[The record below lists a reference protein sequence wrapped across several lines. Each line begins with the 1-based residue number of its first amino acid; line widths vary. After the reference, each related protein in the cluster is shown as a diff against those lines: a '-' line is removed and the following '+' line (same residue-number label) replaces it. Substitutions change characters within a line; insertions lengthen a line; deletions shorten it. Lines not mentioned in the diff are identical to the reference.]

1 MWSKAIE
8 SLGER
13 WREVLAWV
21 QQMDR
26 YKQIRPK
33 MLAWVQEM
41 DPYEQ
46 WDY

>member
-1 MWSKAIE
+1 MWSKATE
-8 SLGER
+8 SHGE
-13 WREVLAWV
+13 WPLEVLVWV

-41 DPYEQ
+41 DLYEQ